1 MRRFVVVVMLL
12 AWIAP
17 AAADKAVETWPKV
30 VTRGWLGELGK
41 GKWPLAKL
49 VEPDR
54 GLVVIEHLV
63 DSGNADYVP
72 VQTARRL
79 CGKQLDPAL
88 PELQRRVLAE
98 LAHSDTAECNNRPG
112 PPECHFA
119 LANEYTTRTVLMFRP
134 RASGDLALDAIL
146 FVDGGSIGESSI
158 REQEKFV
165 DSKYAALRKTD
176 CAGKTDAPGS
186 VAGTKH

>member
-1 MRRFVVVVMLL
+1 MRRFVVVVVLL

-49 VEPDR
+49 VDPDR

-63 DSGNADYVP
+63 DSANAEYV
-72 VQTARRL
+72 QIRTATRL
-79 CGKQLDPAL
+79 CGEQLDPAL
-88 PELQRRVLAE
+88 PELQSRVLAE
-98 LAHSDTAECNNRPG
+98 LAHSDTAECHNRPG
-112 PPECHFA
+112 PAECHFA
-119 LANEYTTRTVLMFRP
+119 FANEYTTRTVLMFRP

-146 FVDGGSIGESSI
+146 FVDGGSIGESSVLA
-158 REQEKFV
+158 QQKFV
-165 DSKYAALRKTD
+165 ESKYAALRRTD
-176 CAGKTDAPGS
+176 CAGKPDTPAS
-186 VAGTKH
+186 VAGIKY